1 MKRRIGLLIMAALPS
16 ACGMAPSAPAPQ
28 VAEIGFGTA
37 LPFGEVARVC
47 DVREQDLGK
56 LVEEPAARG
65 YRLFDSQPGS
75 AGPRSFYITG
85 FTDDCARQL
94 TAANVLF
101 GTPSVYEQLHYGPGG
116 ENLPIAETDA
126 AYEAIKASVCGVGKG
141 KPCGKRI
148 GTLDKTAFFVNAYER
163 LGQTA
168 RWSEVLVHDGAVAA
182 VAMKSAD

>member
-1 MKRRIGLLIMAALPS
+1 MKRRIGLLIMGALLS
-16 ACGMAPSAPAPQ
+16 ACAMAPTAPNPQ
-28 VAEIGFGTA
+28 VSEVSFGTV

-47 DVREQDLGK
+47 DLELSELGQ
-56 LVEEPAARG
+56 LVEEPSARG

-75 AGPRSFYITG
+75 AGARSFYITG
-85 FTDDCARQL
+85 FADDCARQL

-116 ENLPIAETDA
+116 ENLPSAETDA
-126 AYEAIKASVCGVGKG
+126 AYEAIKASVCGAGKG

-163 LGQTA
+163 LGETA

-182 VAMKSAD
+182 VAMKSAN

>member
-1 MKRRIGLLIMAALPS
+1 MYRRISLLFMAALLS
-16 ACGMAPSAPAPQ
+16 ACGMAPPAPSPQ
-28 VAEIGFGTA
+28 VAEVGFGTA
-37 LPFGEVARVC
+37 LQFGEVARVC
-47 DVREQDLGK
+47 EVREQDLGK
-56 LVEEPAARG
+56 MVEEPVARG

-85 FTDDCARQL
+85 FADDCARQL

-101 GTPSVYEQLHYGPGG
+101 GTPSVYEQLHYGPAG
-116 ENLPIAETDA
+116 ENLPTAETDA
-126 AYEAIKASVCGVGKG
+126 AYEAIKANVCGAGKG

-148 GTLDKTAFFVNAYER
+148 GTLDDTAFFVSAYER

-182 VAMKSAD
+182 VAMKSAN

>member
-28 VAEIGFGTA
+28 VDEIGFGTA

-56 LVEEPAARG
+56 MVEEPAARG

-75 AGPRSFYITG
+75 AGARSFYITG
-85 FTDDCARQL
+85 FADDCARQL

-141 KPCGKRI
+141 KPCGARI
-148 GTLDKTAFFVNAYER
+148 NSLERRTVFVNAYALPR
-163 LGQTA
+163 DNA
-168 RWSEVLVHDGAVAA
+168 SWSEMLIHDGSVVATSR
-182 VAMKSAD
+182 KSSS